1 MFEQIYLG
9 NIQSYKL
16 VLLPAKQRTK
26 GKTMARKT
34 VRVDV
39 PREDRPALIKLAL
52 AIIKQ
57 HGKAGA
63 ASPITDKLLDMVD
76 YTDRAN
82 QAASLQSD
90 IEDLERT
97 LQTKVGLRDQ
107 LLGLADGQNAQTKD
121 TTLFET
127 LQIRDLLLAV
137 NRGNEEGLEPW
148 GFDVVVGSAS
158 APKKKDKTKPA

>member
-1 MFEQIYLG
+1 
-9 NIQSYKL
+9 
-16 VLLPAKQRTK
+16 
-26 GKTMARKT
+26 MARKT

-52 AIIKQ
+52 AIVKQ
-57 HGKAGA
+57 HGKAGT
-63 ASPITDKLLDMVD
+63 ASPITDGVVKMAD
-76 YTDRAN
+76 YLTRATD
-82 QAASLQSD
+82 AAALQGD

-97 LQTKVGLRDQ
+97 LEQKVGKRDQ
-107 LLGLADGQNAQTKD
+107 LLGMADGQNAQTKG

-158 APKKKDKTKPA
+158 APKKKEKAKPA